1 MSLIL
6 DALKKLERERS
17 SRKARMENIALEIL
31 KPDLPR
37 PQKRIP
43 LHFVALSLTAV
54 AAASITYF
62 AIAGFGFLSKSTP
75 PAPVN
80 LPAPSEQVA
89 SPPPE
94 ASSLPKAPPSG
105 PATPPAPSQQVA
117 SAPPEPSSPPKS
129 PPSTPAA
136 PTAPSQQVASAPPEP
151 SSLPKSPP
159 SAPAPPTA
167 PSQQVAS
174 APPEPSSLSKSPPSA
189 PPMAPSPGGLTI
201 RSRRRA
207 LYMNRDEM
215 SRVPPKIQTQA
226 ESRSPAPSLGE
237 EKAGQN
243 VIPQEAYVAPA
254 VTKKPAER
262 TPGGSATTPP
272 PLKLSGILWH
282 EDPSERRA
290 MINGIIMREG
300 SVIEGVKV
308 LEIHPTR
315 VRLSHNGRPFEI
327 SINILDR

>member
-6 DALKKLERERS
+6 DALKKLEREKS
-17 SRKARMENIALEIL
+17 SRKARLENIALEIL

-43 LHFVALSLTAV
+43 PHFVALSLTAV

-62 AIAGFGFLSKSTP
+62 AIAGFGFLSKSSP
-75 PAPVN
+75 PAPMN
-80 LPAPSEQVA
+80 PPAPSE
-89 SPPPE
+89 
-94 ASSLPKAPPSG
+94 
-105 PATPPAPSQQVA
+105 
-117 SAPPEPSSPPKS
+117 
-129 PPSTPAA
+129 
-136 PTAPSQQVASAPPEP
+136 QVASAPPEP
-151 SSLPKSPP
+151 SSLSKSPP
-159 SAPAPPTA
+159 SAPATPTVPSQQVASAPLEPSSPPKSPPPAPATPTA

-189 PPMAPSPGGLTI
+189 PATPTAPSPGGLTI

-207 LYMNRDEM
+207 FYMNQDEM

-272 PLKLSGILWH
+272 SLRLSGILWH
-282 EDPSERRA
+282 EDPSERRVV
-290 MINGIIMREG
+290 INGMVLTEG
-300 SVIEGVKV
+300 AVTEGVKV
-308 LEIHPTR
+308 LEIHPTH

-327 SINILDR
+327 SMPR

>member
-6 DALKKLERERS
+6 DALKKLEREKS
-17 SRKARMENIALEIL
+17 SRKARLENIALEIL
-31 KPDLPR
+31 KPDLPH

-62 AIAGFGFLSKSTP
+62 AIAGFGFLSKSSP

-80 LPAPSEQVA
+80 PPAPSEQVA
-89 SPPPE
+89 S
-94 ASSLPKAPPSG
+94 APPK
-105 PATPPAPSQQVA
+105 
-117 SAPPEPSSPPKS
+117 PSSPPKS
-129 PPSTPAA
+129 PPPAPA
-136 PTAPSQQVASAPPEP
+136 TPTAPSQQVAPAPPEP
-151 SSLPKSPP
+151 SSLSKSPP
-159 SAPAPPTA
+159 SAPATPTA

-189 PPMAPSPGGLTI
+189 PATPTAPSPGGLTI

-207 LYMNRDEM
+207 LYMNQDEM

-272 PLKLSGILWH
+272 SLRLSGILWH
-282 EDPSERRA
+282 EDPSERRVV
-290 MINGIIMREG
+290 INGMVLTEG
-300 SVIEGVKV
+300 AVTEGVKV
-308 LEIHPTR
+308 LEIHPTH

-327 SINILDR
+327 SMPR

>member
-6 DALKKLERERS
+6 DALKKLEREKS
-17 SRKARMENIALEIL
+17 SRKARLENIALEIL

-43 LHFVALSLTAV
+43 LHFVALPLTAV
-54 AAASITYF
+54 VAASITYF
-62 AIAGFGFLSKSTP
+62 AIAGFGFLSKSSP
-75 PAPVN
+75 PAPMN
-80 LPAPSEQVA
+80 PPAPSEQVTSA
-89 SPPPE
+89 PPESSSPPK
-94 ASSLPKAPPSG
+94 SLPPA
-105 PATPPAPSQQVA
+105 PATPTAPSQQVASAPLEPSSPPKSPPSAPATPTAPSQQVA

-129 PPSTPAA
+129 PPP
-136 PTAPSQQVASAPPEP
+136 
-151 SSLPKSPP
+151 
-159 SAPAPPTA
+159 APATPTA

-189 PPMAPSPGGLTI
+189 PATPTAPSPGGLTI

-207 LYMNRDEM
+207 LYMNQDEM

-226 ESRSPAPSLGE
+226 ETRSPTPSLGE

-243 VIPQEAYVAPA
+243 VIPQEPYVAPA

-272 PLKLSGILWH
+272 SLRLSGILWH
-282 EDPSERRA
+282 EDPSERRVV
-290 MINGIIMREG
+290 INGMVLTEG
-300 SVIEGVKV
+300 AVTEGVKV
-308 LEIHPTR
+308 LEIHPTH

-327 SINILDR
+327 SMPR

>member
-94 ASSLPKAPPSG
+94 
-105 PATPPAPSQQVA
+105 
-117 SAPPEPSSPPKS
+117 PSSPPKS

-136 PTAPSQQVASAPPEP
+136 
-151 SSLPKSPP
+151 
-159 SAPAPPTA
+159 PTA

-272 PLKLSGILWH
+272 SLRLSGILWH
-282 EDPSERRA
+282 EDPSERRVV
-290 MINGIIMREG
+290 INGMVLTEG
-300 SVIEGVKV
+300 AVTEGVKV
-308 LEIHPTR
+308 LEIHPTH
-315 VRLSHNGRPFEI
+315 VRLSQNGRPFEI
-327 SINILDR
+327 SMPR

>member
-6 DALKKLERERS
+6 DALKKLEREKS
-17 SRKARMENIALEIL
+17 SRKARLENIALEIL

-43 LHFVALSLTAV
+43 LHFVALPLTAV
-54 AAASITYF
+54 VAASITYF
-62 AIAGFGFLSKSTP
+62 AIAGFGFLSKSSP

-80 LPAPSEQVA
+80 PPAPSEQVA
-89 SPPPE
+89 S
-94 ASSLPKAPPSG
+94 APPK
-105 PATPPAPSQQVA
+105 
-117 SAPPEPSSPPKS
+117 PSSPPKS
-129 PPSTPAA
+129 PPPAPA
-136 PTAPSQQVASAPPEP
+136 TPTAPSQQVA
-151 SSLPKSPP
+151 
-159 SAPAPPTA
+159 PAPL
-167 PSQQVAS
+167 
-174 APPEPSSLSKSPPSA
+174 EPSSLSKSPPSA
-189 PPMAPSPGGLTI
+189 PATPTAPSPGGLTI

-207 LYMNRDEM
+207 LYMNQDEM

-272 PLKLSGILWH
+272 SLRLSGILWH
-282 EDPSERRA
+282 EDPSERRVV
-290 MINGIIMREG
+290 INGMVLTEG
-300 SVIEGVKV
+300 AVTEGVKV
-308 LEIHPTR
+308 LEIHPTH

-327 SINILDR
+327 SMPR

>member
-6 DALKKLERERS
+6 DALKKLEREKS
-17 SRKARMENIALEIL
+17 SRKARLENIALEIL

-43 LHFVALSLTAV
+43 LHFVALPLTAV
-54 AAASITYF
+54 VAASITYF
-62 AIAGFGFLSKSTP
+62 AIAGFGFLSKSSP
-75 PAPVN
+75 PAPMN
-80 LPAPSEQVA
+80 PPAPSE
-89 SPPPE
+89 
-94 ASSLPKAPPSG
+94 
-105 PATPPAPSQQVA
+105 QVA

-129 PPSTPAA
+129 PPAAPATPPALGQQVASAPLEPSSLLKSPPAA
-136 PTAPSQQVASAPPEP
+136 PATPPAPSQQVA
-151 SSLPKSPP
+151 
-159 SAPAPPTA
+159 PAPLE
-167 PSQQVAS
+167 S
-174 APPEPSSLSKSPPSA
+174 SSLSKSPPSA
-189 PPMAPSPGGLTI
+189 PPTVPSPGGLTV

-207 LYMNRDEM
+207 LYMNQDEM

-243 VIPQEAYVAPA
+243 VIPQDAHIAPA

-272 PLKLSGILWH
+272 SLKLSGILWH
-282 EDPSERRA
+282 EDPSERRVV
-290 MINGIIMREG
+290 INGMVLTEG
-300 SVIEGVKV
+300 AVTEGVKV
-308 LEIHPTR
+308 LEIHPTH

-327 SINILDR
+327 SMPR

>member
-6 DALKKLERERS
+6 DALKKLEREKS
-17 SRKARMENIALEIL
+17 SRKARLENIALEIL

-62 AIAGFGFLSKSTP
+62 AIAGFGFLSKSSP
-75 PAPVN
+75 PAPMN
-80 LPAPSEQVA
+80 PPAPSE
-89 SPPPE
+89 
-94 ASSLPKAPPSG
+94 
-105 PATPPAPSQQVA
+105 QVA
-117 SAPPEPSSPPKS
+117 SAPPEPSPPPKS
-129 PPSTPAA
+129 LPPAPAT

-151 SSLPKSPP
+151 SSLPKSLPP
-159 SAPAPPTA
+159 APATPTA

-174 APPEPSSLSKSPPSA
+174 APPEPSSLPKSLLPA
-189 PPMAPSPGGLTI
+189 PATPTAPSPGGLPI

-207 LYMNRDEM
+207 LYMNQDEM

-272 PLKLSGILWH
+272 SLRLSGILWH
-282 EDPSERRA
+282 EDPSERRVV
-290 MINGIIMREG
+290 INGMVLTEG
-300 SVIEGVKV
+300 AVTEGVKV
-308 LEIHPTR
+308 LEIHPTH

-327 SINILDR
+327 SMPR

>member
-6 DALKKLERERS
+6 DALKKLEREKS
-17 SRKARMENIALEIL
+17 SRKARLENIALEIL

-62 AIAGFGFLSKSTP
+62 AIAGFGFLSKSSP
-75 PAPVN
+75 PAPMN
-80 LPAPSEQVA
+80 PPAPSEQVTSA
-89 SPPPE
+89 PPESSSPPK
-94 ASSLPKAPPSG
+94 SLPPA
-105 PATPPAPSQQVA
+105 PATPTAPSQQVA

-129 PPSTPAA
+129 PPP
-136 PTAPSQQVASAPPEP
+136 
-151 SSLPKSPP
+151 
-159 SAPAPPTA
+159 APATPTA

-189 PPMAPSPGGLTI
+189 PATPTAPSPGGLTI

-207 LYMNRDEM
+207 LYMNQDEM

-226 ESRSPAPSLGE
+226 ESRSPTPSLGE

-243 VIPQEAYVAPA
+243 VIPQEPYVAPA

-272 PLKLSGILWH
+272 SLRLSGILWH
-282 EDPSERRA
+282 EDPSERRVV
-290 MINGIIMREG
+290 INGMVLTEG
-300 SVIEGVKV
+300 AVTEGVKV
-308 LEIHPTR
+308 LEIHPTH

-327 SINILDR
+327 SMPR

>member
-6 DALKKLERERS
+6 DALKKLEREKS
-17 SRKARMENIALEIL
+17 SRKARLENIALEIL

-62 AIAGFGFLSKSTP
+62 AIAGFGFLSKSSP
-75 PAPVN
+75 PAPMN
-80 LPAPSEQVA
+80 PPAPSEQV
-89 SPPPE
+89 
-94 ASSLPKAPPSG
+94 
-105 PATPPAPSQQVA
+105 T

-129 PPSTPAA
+129 PPP
-136 PTAPSQQVASAPPEP
+136 
-151 SSLPKSPP
+151 
-159 SAPAPPTA
+159 APATPTA

-189 PPMAPSPGGLTI
+189 PATPTAPSPGGLTI

-207 LYMNRDEM
+207 LYMNQDEM

-226 ESRSPAPSLGE
+226 ESRSPTPSLGE

-243 VIPQEAYVAPA
+243 VTPQEAYVAPA

-272 PLKLSGILWH
+272 SLRLSGILWH
-282 EDPSERRA
+282 EDPSERRVV
-290 MINGIIMREG
+290 INGMVLTEG
-300 SVIEGVKV
+300 AVTEGVKV
-308 LEIHPTR
+308 LEIHPTH

-327 SINILDR
+327 SMPR

>member
-6 DALKKLERERS
+6 DALKKLEREKS
-17 SRKARMENIALEIL
+17 SRKARLENIAFEIL

-62 AIAGFGFLSKSTP
+62 AIAGFGFLSKSSP

-80 LPAPSEQVA
+80 
-89 SPPPE
+89 
-94 ASSLPKAPPSG
+94 
-105 PATPPAPSQQVA
+105 PPAPSKQVA

-129 PPSTPAA
+129 PPS
-136 PTAPSQQVASAPPEP
+136 
-151 SSLPKSPP
+151 
-159 SAPAPPTA
+159 APATPT
-167 PSQQVAS
+167 
-174 APPEPSSLSKSPPSA
+174 
-189 PPMAPSPGGLTI
+189 APSPGGLTI

-207 LYMNRDEM
+207 LYMNQDEM

-272 PLKLSGILWH
+272 SLRLSGILWH
-282 EDPSERRA
+282 EDPSERRVV
-290 MINGIIMREG
+290 INGMVLTEG
-300 SVIEGVKV
+300 AVTEGVKV
-308 LEIHPTR
+308 LEIHPTH

-327 SINILDR
+327 SMPR